1 METLVLLEYEAQ
13 APDIRQALLDRI
25 RILSFSDQ
33 GRITFVATEGD
44 EGAPPLREIVAI
56 VFRHSSAARAIVERW
71 RAEGVLAPEVRM
83 RSLRIDT
90 GWVSRLMV
98 PVFP

>member
-25 RILSFSDQ
+25 EILSFSDQ
-33 GRITFVATEGD
+33 SRISFVATEGD
-44 EGAPPLREIVAI
+44 EGAPPLREIIAI
-56 VFRHSSAARAIVERW
+56 VFRHSSAARAIVEHW
-71 RAEGVLAPEVRM
+71 LAEGVLTPEVRM
-83 RSLRIDT
+83 RRLRIDA
-90 GWVSRLMV
+90 GWLRRLMV